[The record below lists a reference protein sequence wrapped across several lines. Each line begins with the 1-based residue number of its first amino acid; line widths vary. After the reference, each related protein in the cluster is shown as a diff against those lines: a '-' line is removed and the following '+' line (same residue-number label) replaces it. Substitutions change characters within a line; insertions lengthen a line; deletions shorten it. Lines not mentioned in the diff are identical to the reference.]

1 MSPSYLA
8 KDYLSN
14 NKIFQKYYKIYLRLA
29 GPEGPKAQSNK
40 TGKRG
45 VIFAQIFR
53 RGLTLKNF
61 FLPF

>member
-14 NKIFQKYYKIYLRLA
+14 NKIFQEYYKIYPRLA
-29 GPEGPKAQSNK
+29 GPEGPKAQANK

-45 VIFAQIFR
+45 VIICS
-53 RGLTLKNF
+53 NF
-61 FLPF
+61 P